1 MARTARNSHEAGDR
15 HGDNAPEPGN
25 RVMCDTLATPALT
38 ATEPSPALDP
48 SGPWQV
54 ASAADLDAAREL
66 LDRLEQDGH
75 AERKMLVRDDSTC
88 VITWR

>member
-1 MARTARNSHEAGDR
+1 MARTARNSHGSGDY
-15 HGDNAPEPGN
+15 HGEDPPPPGY
-25 RVMCDTLATPALT
+25 RVMCDTRSSPALT